1 MSMMFGFW
9 WRNLL
14 TLFSISVISLA
25 INRPVYKIVLNSKGY
40 AQFIQYDIDVPPLS
54 EFTLCVWVR
63 VTSVENDQSIF
74 TYVGTDD
81 KRIMRLWLDSGGR
94 QLRISLEHDRVT
106 SSADVEFTAGTWRDV
121 CVSYHSDHGAWA
133 LYVDAKLLLCEG
145 SRNLRGFEFPGK
157 GSLIIGYGT
166 SERGF
171 PTGLSGEIY
180 GASMILLSTIE
191 RDITMGINN
200 WNTLKTTK
208 KNKFTAISEQGDQ
221 YIVLGDLQKDDI
233 QSAIPLTAYKEY
245 EFFSPDV
252 TSQQLEDTM
261 KVFRHYSHASAPRK
275 EQKHE
280 FSIEENITSNKK
292 NSAKGYNRIFKNNEF
307 KAHRGIKK
315 ELTGSGTQD
324 LPIVLE
330 YEIPPTISALTSDYS
345 IKNSDR
351 EKPASENKH
360 DDIMISDVEKPPP
373 PEHDTKVY
381 GQWTSS
387 KFASNVLSYLKNIN
401 FNTNKKQKKVMSTF
415 SDGKFSD
422 LYPYPSELSHT
433 IIRPTINYKKR
444 IHSTKKRHYI
454 ARRDIK
460 EHQINVQ
467 IINPDES
474 EIIFPLKNVDP
485 KLIEVT
491 NRGEAKIKLKTTL
504 QKSEENNT
512 PFASEETS
520 NSQNLLHKRQLDGII
535 NTSERHRGSN
545 LMKILPFLKSK
556 EYFVNNHHT
565 LSKNTKTNK
574 PFSIGLSSDDQWS
587 EFYQRIADK
596 ADTHKHMQGSNGDR
610 LTAGRALAKEVSNHA
625 KQNIY
630 NVPLLKYKQ
639 DPITPTSNNI
649 AVTVVN
655 DYNSKQASNE
665 INFNKQVK
673 LGNALNE
680 RFIGFDAHQIKNT
693 FLGGD
698 DSIPDINRYR
708 SKSNSKMENIPASLE
723 TRVCKNVEL
732 YVHEDESIGKSKI
745 ESPVLRKNI
754 GIEFVVQ
761 SYKRCSTNESP
772 LKDNPFILIDWIR
785 TPVKLFGGAYAKK
798 TKDLCG
804 FF

>member
-9 WRNLL
+9 WCNLL
-14 TLFSISVISLA
+14 TIFSISAISVA

-40 AQFIQYDIDVPPLS
+40 AQFIQYDIDVPPLR

-63 VTSVENDQSIF
+63 VTSLESDQSIF

-81 KRIMRLWLDSGGR
+81 KRIMRLWLESGGR
-94 QLRISLEHDRVT
+94 QLRISFEHDRVT
-106 SSADVEFTAGTWRDV
+106 SSAGVEFTAGGWRDV
-121 CVSYHSDHGAWA
+121 CVSYQADHGAWA

-145 SRNLRGFEFPGK
+145 SPNLRGLEFPGK

-166 SERGF
+166 SEKGF

-180 GASMILLSTIE
+180 GASLILLSTIE
-191 RDITMGINN
+191 RNITMNINN
-200 WNTLKTTK
+200 WNKLKTTQ
-208 KNKFTAISEQGDQ
+208 KNKFTSISKEGDQ
-221 YIVLGDLQKDDI
+221 YIVLGDLQKDDM
-233 QSAIPLTAYKEY
+233 QTAIPLTINKEY
-245 EFFSPDV
+245 DFFSSGV
-252 TSQQLEDTM
+252 TRQQLEDNL
-261 KVFRHYSHASAPRK
+261 KVFSRHPSHVSVPRN

-280 FSIEENITSNKK
+280 FAIDDNITSNKK
-292 NSAKGYNRIFKNNEF
+292 EREKDFNRLFKYNEF

-315 ELTGSGTQD
+315 ELTSSGTQD

-330 YEIPPTISALTSDYS
+330 YETPPTISALTSDYS
-345 IKNSDR
+345 IRNSDR
-351 EKPASENKH
+351 GKTTNENKH

-387 KFASNVLSYLKNIN
+387 KFASNVLSYLKNMN
-401 FNTNKKQKKVMSTF
+401 FNINKKQKKVMSTL

-422 LYPYPSELSHT
+422 LYPYPSELTHA
-433 IIRPTINYKKR
+433 IIRPPINYKKR
-444 IHSTKKRHYI
+444 IPSTKNPHYI
-454 ARRDIK
+454 IRRDIK

-467 IINPDES
+467 IIKSDDS
-474 EIIFPLKNVDP
+474 DIIFPLKNVDP

-491 NRGEAKIKLKTTL
+491 NRGDAKTELKTTL
-504 QKSEENNT
+504 HKSEENNT

-520 NSQNLLHKRQLDGII
+520 NSQNVLHKRQFDSII
-535 NTSERHRGSN
+535 NTSDRHRGSN

-556 EYFVNNHHT
+556 EYFVNNRHT
-565 LSKNTKTNK
+565 QSKNIKINK
-574 PFSIGLSSDDQWS
+574 PFSISLSSGGQWS
-587 EFYQRIADK
+587 DFYQRIADR
-596 ADTHKHMQGSNGDR
+596 QSSNGDS
-610 LTAGRALAKEVSNHA
+610 LTAGRALAKEVSNQA

-630 NVPLLKYKQ
+630 NVPLLKYKH

-655 DYNSKQASNE
+655 DYDRKQASNQ

-680 RFIGFDAHQIKNT
+680 RFIGFDVHQIKNT
-693 FLGGD
+693 FLDGD
-698 DSIPDINRYR
+698 DAIPDINRYR
-708 SKSNSKMENIPASLE
+708 SKSNSKIENIPASLE
-723 TRVCKNVEL
+723 IRVCKNVEL

-745 ESPVLRKNI
+745 KSPVQRRNI
-754 GIEFVVQ
+754 GIEFVVL

-772 LKDNPFILIDWIR
+772 LKDSPFILIDWIR

>member
-1 MSMMFGFW
+1 MMFGFW

-14 TLFSISVISLA
+14 TLLSISVISLA

-63 VTSVENDQSIF
+63 VISVENEQSIF
-74 TYVGTDD
+74 TYVGTDG

-94 QLRISLEHDRVT
+94 QLRISLENGRVT
-106 SSADVEFTAGTWRDV
+106 SSAGVQFTADAWRDV
-121 CVSYHSDHGAWA
+121 CVTYQSDLGAWA

-145 SRNLRGFEFPGK
+145 SRNLRGFAFPGK
-157 GSLIIGYGT
+157 GSLIVGYGT

-180 GASMILLSTIE
+180 GVSMILLSAIE
-191 RDITMGINN
+191 RNITIGMHN
-200 WNTLKTTK
+200 WNKPKIIK
-208 KNKFTAISEQGDQ
+208 KNKFPVSSEQGDQ

-233 QSAIPLTAYKEY
+233 QTAIPHAINKEY
-245 EFFSPDV
+245 EFSSSDV
-252 TSQQLEDTM
+252 TSRQLEDNM
-261 KVFRHYSHASAPRK
+261 KVFSRHYSHSSAPRH

-280 FSIEENITSNKK
+280 ISIDENITSNKK
-292 NSAKGYNRIFKNNEF
+292 NSAKDFNQIFKNNEF
-307 KAHRGIKK
+307 KAQRGIKN

-330 YEIPPTISALTSDYS
+330 YETPPTISALTSDYS
-345 IKNSDR
+345 IKNSGRGKTGSD
-351 EKPASENKH
+351 NKH
-360 DDIMISDVEKPPP
+360 DDIMISDVQKPPP

-387 KFASNVLSYLKNIN
+387 KFASNVLSYLKNTN
-401 FNTNKKQKKVMSTF
+401 FNTNKKQKKVISTF

-433 IIRPTINYKKR
+433 IIRPPINYKRR
-444 IHSTKKRHYI
+444 IHSTKRHYI
-454 ARRDIK
+454 ARRDTK

-467 IINPDES
+467 IINPDEND
-474 EIIFPLKNVDP
+474 IIFPLKNVDP

-491 NRGEAKIKLKTTL
+491 NRGEAKIKLQTSL

-512 PFASEETS
+512 PFVSGETS
-520 NSQNLLHKRQLDGII
+520 NSKNLLHKRQSDGII
-535 NTSERHRGSN
+535 NTSERHRGSD

-556 EYFVNNHHT
+556 EYFENNNNSQ
-565 LSKNTKTNK
+565 SKNTNSR
-574 PFSIGLSSDDQWS
+574 PSFAIGLSNDDQWR
-587 EFYQRIADK
+587 EFYQKMADK
-596 ADTHKHMQGSNGDR
+596 ADTHKHMQGSNGDS
-610 LTAGRALAKEVSNHA
+610 LTAGRALAKEVSNQA
-625 KQNIY
+625 KRNIY

-639 DPITPTSNNI
+639 DPITPTSNTI

-655 DYNSKQASNE
+655 DYDGKQASNQ

-680 RFIGFDAHQIKNT
+680 RFIGYDVHQIKNT

-698 DSIPDINRYR
+698 DSIPDINRHR
-708 SKSNSKMENIPASLE
+708 SKSNSRLENIPASHE

-732 YVHEDESIGKSKI
+732 YVHEDESIGKSKY
-745 ESPVLRKNI
+745 ESPLQRRNI

-772 LKDNPFILIDWIR
+772 LKDSPFILIDWTR

>member
-1 MSMMFGFW
+1 MSMMFGCW

-74 TYVGTDD
+74 TYIGTDD
-81 KRIMRLWLDSGGR
+81 KRIMRLWLDSVGR

-106 SSADVEFTAGTWRDV
+106 SSADVEFTAGAWRDV
-121 CVSYHSDHGAWA
+121 CVSYQSDHGAWA

-145 SRNLRGFEFPGK
+145 SQNLRGFEIPGK

-191 RDITMGINN
+191 RNITMGINK
-200 WNTLKTTK
+200 WKRLKTTK
-208 KNKFTAISEQGDQ
+208 KNKFAAISEQEDQ

-233 QSAIPLTAYKEY
+233 QTEIPHTINKEY
-245 EFFSPDV
+245 EIFSSDV
-252 TSQQLEDTM
+252 TSQQLEDSM
-261 KVFRHYSHASAPRK
+261 KVISRHSSHVSTPRN

-280 FSIEENITSNKK
+280 FSIDENITSNKR
-292 NSAKGYNRIFKNNEF
+292 NSAKDFKT
-307 KAHRGIKK
+307 HRGIKK

-324 LPIVLE
+324 LPIVFE
-330 YEIPPTISALTSDYS
+330 YETPPTISALTSDYS

-351 EKPASENKH
+351 EKTASKNKH

-387 KFASNVLSYLKNIN
+387 KFASNVLSYLKNMN
-401 FNTNKKQKKVMSTF
+401 FNTNKKQKKVISTF

-433 IIRPTINYKKR
+433 IIRPPINYKKK
-444 IHSTKKRHYI
+444 IHSTKRRHYI
-454 ARRDIK
+454 TRRDIK

-467 IINPDES
+467 IINPVES
-474 EIIFPLKNVDP
+474 DINFPLKNVDP

-491 NRGEAKIKLKTTL
+491 NRGEANIKLTL

-520 NSQNLLHKRQLDGII
+520 DSKNLLHKRQLDGII

-545 LMKILPFLKSK
+545 MMKILPFLKSK
-556 EYFVNNHHT
+556 EYFVNNRHT
-565 LSKNTKTNK
+565 QSKNTKTNQ

-587 EFYQRIADK
+587 EFYQRIANK

-610 LTAGRALAKEVSNHA
+610 LTADRALAKEVSNQA

-655 DYNSKQASNE
+655 DYDGKQASNQ

-680 RFIGFDAHQIKNT
+680 RFIGFDVHQIKNT

-708 SKSNSKMENIPASLE
+708 SKSNSKIENIPASLE

-732 YVHEDESIGKSKI
+732 YVHEDGSIGKSKI
-745 ESPVLRKNI
+745 ESPVQRRNI
-754 GIEFVVQ
+754 GMEFVVQ
-761 SYKRCSTNESP
+761 SYKRCSANESP
-772 LKDNPFILIDWIR
+772 LKDPFILIDWIR

-804 FF
+804 YF

>member
-74 TYVGTDD
+74 TYVGTND

-94 QLRISLEHDRVT
+94 QLRISLEHGRVT
-106 SSADVEFTAGTWRDV
+106 SSAGVEFTAGAWRDV
-121 CVSYHSDHGAWA
+121 CVTYQSDLGAWA

-191 RDITMGINN
+191 RNITMGIHN
-200 WNTLKTTK
+200 WNRPKTTR
-208 KNKFTAISEQGDQ
+208 KNKFPAISEQGDQ

-233 QSAIPLTAYKEY
+233 QTAIPHTISKEY
-245 EFFSPDV
+245 EFSSSDV
-252 TSQQLEDTM
+252 LSQQLEDNM
-261 KVFRHYSHASAPRK
+261 KVFSKHSSHISAPK
-275 EQKHE
+275 NEPKHE
-280 FSIEENITSNKK
+280 ISVDENITSKK
-292 NSAKGYNRIFKNNEF
+292 KSSAKDFNRIFKNNEF
-307 KAHRGIKK
+307 KAHRGIK

-330 YEIPPTISALTSDYS
+330 YETPPTISALTSDYS

-351 EKPASENKH
+351 GKTVSENKH
-360 DDIMISDVEKPPP
+360 DDIIISDVEKPPP
-373 PEHDTKVY
+373 PERDTKVY
-381 GQWTSS
+381 GQWASS
-387 KFASNVLSYLKNIN
+387 KFASNVLSYLKNMN

-415 SDGKFSD
+415 FDGKFSD

-433 IIRPTINYKKR
+433 IIRPPINYKRR
-444 IHSTKKRHYI
+444 IHSTNKRHYI
-454 ARRDIK
+454 VRRDIK
-460 EHQINVQ
+460 EHQINVK

-474 EIIFPLKNVDP
+474 DIIFPLKNVDP

-491 NRGEAKIKLKTTL
+491 NRGEAKINLKTTL

-512 PFASEETS
+512 PFVSEEAS
-520 NSQNLLHKRQLDGII
+520 NSQNLLHKRQFDGIL

-545 LMKILPFLKSK
+545 LMKILPFLQSK
-556 EYFVNNHHT
+556 EYFENNRNT
-565 LSKNTKTNK
+565 QSKNTKTK
-574 PFSIGLSSDDQWS
+574 QPFTIGLSNDDQWR
-587 EFYQRIADK
+587 EFYQKIPDK
-596 ADTHKHMQGSNGDR
+596 ATHKHMQGSNGDS
-610 LTAGRALAKEVSNHA
+610 LTAGRALAKEVSNQA

-655 DYNSKQASNE
+655 DYDAKQASNQ

-680 RFIGFDAHQIKNT
+680 RFIGLDVHQIKNT

-708 SKSNSKMENIPASLE
+708 SKSNSRIENIPASLE

-732 YVHEDESIGKSKI
+732 YVHEDESIAKSKY
-745 ESPVLRKNI
+745 ESPVQRRNI
-754 GIEFVVQ
+754 GFEFVVQ

-772 LKDNPFILIDWIR
+772 LKDSSFILIDWIR